1 MWSSPRR
8 ILRRDRAGEGMATRA
23 RRVGRLVGQHD
34 LGRGARR
41 HGDRDVEASPH
52 WSAARV
58 IPIWPRKPAVGQQHA
73 ERVSTGPQG
82 GGDVVGLH
90 LQPGVVL
97 GEPGRELG
105 VADPFA
111 VEERL
116 VQPPCRGVEPGRD
129 DRPVQ
134 VELVAEQRGRPTP

>member
-34 LGRGARR
+34 LGRRARR

-58 IPIWPRKPAVGQQHA
+58 IPIWPRNQPSAS
-73 ERVSTGPQG
+73 STPS
-82 GGDVVGLH
+82 
-90 LQPGVVL
+90 
-97 GEPGRELG
+97 
-105 VADPFA
+105 AF
-111 VEERL
+111 
-116 VQPPCRGVEPGRD
+116 
-129 DRPVQ
+129 RPVRRAA
-134 VELVAEQRGRPTP
+134 VTS